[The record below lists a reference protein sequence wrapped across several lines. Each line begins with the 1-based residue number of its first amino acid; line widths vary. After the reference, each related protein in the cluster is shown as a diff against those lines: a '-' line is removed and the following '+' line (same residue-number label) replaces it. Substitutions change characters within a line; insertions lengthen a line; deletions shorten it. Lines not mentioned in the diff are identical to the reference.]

1 VSVDNALKQKDYSHL
16 TVEMYCA
23 VDKWRCH
30 VRGNQHS
37 NITGSSAVP
46 YILDECRP
54 VLCSAFSTVHAV
66 GLYVIVSCP
75 FDIKL
80 TGFNLRT
87 NVFVD
92 DS

>member
-1 VSVDNALKQKDYSHL
+1 
-16 TVEMYCA
+16 MYCA

-30 VRGNQHS
+30 VRRNQHS
-37 NITGSSAVP
+37 NITGSASIP

-66 GLYVIVSCP
+66 ELYVIVCRP
-75 FDIKL
+75 FDMKL
-80 TGFNLRT
+80 TGFKLRT

-92 DS
+92 DSYLR

>member
-1 VSVDNALKQKDYSHL
+1 MKDYKRF

-37 NITGSSAVP
+37 NITGSAAIP
-46 YILDECRP
+46 CILDECRP

-66 GLYVIVSCP
+66 GLYVTVCYP
-75 FDIKL
+75 FDMKL
-80 TGFNLRT
+80 TGSNLRA
-87 NVFVD
+87 NVFVVT
-92 DS
+92 